1 MRYLFDDTPMLARI
15 ISTSGAF
22 LLLDYDGTLVE
33 MAPTPELAILSDSR
47 RDLLRQLAKCAHY
60 RVAVISGRDLDEL
73 KGIVGVD
80 GIFYSGSHGLE
91 LEGPGV
97 FYRHNI
103 QPQYM
108 AILHKMTDHIRGLL
122 GNIEGVMIERKKFS
136 LCVHYRLCSAEQS
149 RVVRHMVAEAV
160 TGLVADGDI
169 RVMSGRRNIEIVP
182 PCDWNKGKIAIWL
195 LDEYHTIHPGCTL
208 MPIFLGDDST
218 DETAFEALC
227 VEGMTV
233 FVGRHR
239 PSSAQY
245 YLRDVS
251 QVYEFLAFLANGQ
264 QYPTDAV
271 RRSECS

>member
-1 MRYLFDDTPMLARI
+1 MRYLFDDMPMLARI

-33 MAPTPELAILSDSR
+33 MAPSPDLATISGDR
-47 RDLLRQLAKCAHY
+47 RDVLRQLAKCPHY

-97 FYRHNI
+97 LYRYNI

-108 AILHKMTDHIRGLL
+108 AILHKMTDHIRRLL
-122 GNIEGVMIERKKFS
+122 GDIDGVMIERKKLS
-136 LCVHYRLCSAEQS
+136 LCVHYRLCNAEQAV
-149 RVVRHMVAEAV
+149 VVRHIVTEAV
-160 TGLVADGDI
+160 TELVANGDI
-169 RVMSGRRNIEIVP
+169 RVMSGRKNIEIIP

-195 LDEYHTIHPGCTL
+195 LDEYHAINPGCTL

-227 VEGMTV
+227 VEGTTV
-233 FVGRHR
+233 FVGCHR

-251 QVYEFLAFLANGQ
+251 QVYEFLSFLANSLQ
-264 QYPTDAV
+264 CPTE
-271 RRSECS
+271 RNQEK